1 MRVQFTIL
9 RSGKVDNVRLL
20 TETPYALLNQA
31 AMTAVKEAT
40 LPGFPDSIMKQ
51 SLKVIVPFR
60 FEIN

>member
-1 MRVQFTIL
+1 MENI
-9 RSGKVDNVRLL
+9 RLL